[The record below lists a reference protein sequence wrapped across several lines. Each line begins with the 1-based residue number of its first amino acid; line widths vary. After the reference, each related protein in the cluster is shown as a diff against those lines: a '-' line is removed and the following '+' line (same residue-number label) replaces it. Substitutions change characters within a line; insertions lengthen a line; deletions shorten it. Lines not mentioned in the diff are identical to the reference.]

1 MRSDE
6 LQSLILKALSEPN
19 VDTRLGW
26 GQLYLGEHV
35 RALAPPGDQPSRGEI
50 MAAYWSLAA
59 QGLAYIDLDQN
70 APENWNLR
78 LTEAGA
84 AAANDDYANP
94 DDPAGYRR
102 KLFAAAPGLSETTRL
117 YIDEAVKTYYNR
129 EYVACTAM
137 LGVAAESTF
146 LDLAA
151 AYARWAGASGE
162 KLQKL
167 IINVRTSYI
176 ERFTEFRK
184 RIEEHKSQ
192 LPAEMRDGLDIHF
205 SSVLD
210 LLRASRNEAGHPTGH
225 NFNRDDCFSALRVFE
240 RLARRMY
247 ALKAWLEQQT
257 A

>member
-1 MRSDE
+1 
-6 LQSLILKALSEPN
+6 
-19 VDTRLGW
+19 
-26 GQLYLGEHV
+26 
-35 RALAPPGDQPSRGEI
+35 

-78 LTEAGA
+78 LTQAGA
-84 AAANDDYANP
+84 AAANDQFANP
-94 DDPAGYRR
+94 DDPAGYLRQ
-102 KLFAAAPGLSETTRL
+102 LFASAPNISGTTRL

-151 AYARWAGASGE
+151 AYARWAGAVGD
-162 KLQKL
+162 KLKKL
-167 IINVRTSYI
+167 LENPRVSYV
-176 ERFTEFRK
+176 ERFMEFRK
-184 RIEEHKSQ
+184 RIEEQKSQ
-192 LPAEMRDGLDIHF
+192 LPAELRDGLDIHF
-205 SSVLD
+205 GSVLD
-210 LLRASRNEAGHPTGH
+210 LLRASRNEAGHPTGR
-225 NFNRDDCFSALRVFE
+225 NFDRDDCFSALRVFE

-247 ALKAWLEQQT
+247 TLKSWLEQQT